1 MKKKFLIIIAALM
14 IFGLAIAAYAFQA
27 ANAASAGTKASCCAM
42 ADCCKDGHCKM
53 GGSCCDGACPM
64 KDKEKKDTTSAM
76 NLSKVVVV
84 GGDGNSCCKPG
95 ADCCKGGACC
105 HGKKK
110 G

>member
-27 ANAASAGTKASCCAM
+27 ANAASAGTKASCCA
-42 ADCCKDGHCKM
+42 DCCKDGHCKM
-53 GGSCCDGACPM
+53 GGSCCDGSCPM

-84 GGDGNSCCKPG
+84 GGDGDSCCKPG